1 MTSKDHQKRKG
12 GEISLQKQESYLV
25 EQSKNGDRKAY
36 EQLYRNNV
44 GKVHGLCLRLCG
56 QKELAEDLTQ
66 EAFVKAWLKIDTFRG
81 DSAFGSWMYRL
92 TSNLVIGY
100 LRQQT
105 KWKMESFSEVH
116 ENSMGFASIHEE
128 RPDLDT
134 ALMSLPQQ
142 ARVVVILHEY
152 LGYQHNEI
160 SDITGMAVGSSK
172 SQLHRAK
179 SLLKTKA
186 TKQVR
191 L

>member
-1 MTSKDHQKRKG
+1 MTSKYHQKRKDG
-12 GEISLQKQESYLV
+12 DISLQEQETYLV

-36 EQLYRNNV
+36 EQLYKNNV
-44 GKVHGLCLRLCG
+44 GKVHGLCLRMCG

-66 EAFVKAWLKIDTFRG
+66 EAFVKAWQKLDSFRG
-81 DSAFGSWMYRL
+81 ESAFGSWLYRL

-105 KWKMESFSEVH
+105 KWKMECFSEVH
-116 ENSMGFASIHEE
+116 ENTLGFASVHEE

-134 ALMSLPQQ
+134 ALMSLPEQ

-160 SDITGMAVGSSK
+160 SDMTGMAVGTSK

-179 SLLKTKA
+179 SMLKSSVLA
-186 TKQVR
+186 
-191 L
+191 